1 MLSITPSKEAATP
14 LSTPGSDVV
23 SRKRSDIDFDAFSD
37 AKRRKT
43 EKGKCI
49 VLLRNLK
56 KNHVEICELNKMLYS
71 QIVHCMKVH
80 NSYFIFRWKR
90 FETLFNESM

>member
-1 MLSITPSKEAATP
+1 VLSITPSKEAATP

-43 EKGKCI
+43 EKGI
-49 VLLRNLK
+49 VEFYDKLDCTT
-56 KNHVEICELNKMLYS
+56 I
-71 QIVHCMKVH
+71 
-80 NSYFIFRWKR
+80 NS
-90 FETLFNESM
+90 

>member
-1 MLSITPSKEAATP
+1 MFMSILQVLSITPSKDGATP

-43 EKGKCI
+43 EKGKHI
-49 VLLRNLK
+49 RMFF
-56 KNHVEICELNKMLYS
+56 H
-71 QIVHCMKVH
+71 
-80 NSYFIFRWKR
+80 KR
-90 FETLFNESM
+90 VWIYILSRETRKF

>member
-1 MLSITPSKEAATP
+1 MMLFELFYVSKVLSITPSKEAATP

-43 EKGKCI
+43 EKGKTSFVSCS
-49 VLLRNLK
+49 LL
-56 KNHVEICELNKMLYS
+56 
-71 QIVHCMKVH
+71 
-80 NSYFIFRWKR
+80 FF
-90 FETLFNESM
+90 T

>member
-1 MLSITPSKEAATP
+1 MMLFELFYVSKVLSITPSKEAATP

-43 EKGKCI
+43 EKGKMSLI
-49 VLLRNLK
+49 IL
-56 KNHVEICELNKMLYS
+56 
-71 QIVHCMKVH
+71 
-80 NSYFIFRWKR
+80 
-90 FETLFNESM
+90 